1 MLAVLFG
8 VLSASLRLEVSSMPS
23 YAHWWG
29 DDLQSRTCTNALGIY
44 SELALAGGR
53 EIEKRNETSRASRRV
68 VWFSKTALQANTIF
82 VPVGDRPQIL
92 KSTWRAMPVGRT
104 SSRRSSRGCVPSIGK
119 RERYAPQ
126 PFSPEPAARGG
137 RGRGRGKS
145 ATTTS
150 NEDINQV
157 RDDGAETQLSEG
169 PSPFPPR
176 RK

>member
-1 MLAVLFG
+1 
-8 VLSASLRLEVSSMPS
+8 
-23 YAHWWG
+23 
-29 DDLQSRTCTNALGIY
+29 
-44 SELALAGGR
+44 
-53 EIEKRNETSRASRRV
+53 
-68 VWFSKTALQANTIF
+68 
-82 VPVGDRPQIL
+82 
-92 KSTWRAMPVGRT
+92 MPVGRT
-104 SSRRSSRGCVPSIGK
+104 SSRRSSRGYVPSIGK
-119 RERYAPQ
+119 RERHAPQ